1 MKVARAILQSTQGRI
16 VLAGVLVYAV
26 WQVMLG
32 VLAPGKVQEELRS
45 GKSKVNVLVTLPF
58 TPDRFH
64 VMAMQRY
71 GRVSGTDERS
81 IEVRGVKQADLS
93 RLARPYWVTRVE
105 TFKGD

>member
-1 MKVARAILQSTQGRI
+1 MKLWRAIHQSTQGRI
-16 VLAGVLVYAV
+16 VLAGVLVYAA
-26 WQVMLG
+26 WQAMLSA
-32 VLAPGKVQEELRS
+32 LAPGKVTEDLRS
-45 GKSKVNVLVTLPF
+45 GKAKVNVQVSLPF

-71 GRVSGTDERS
+71 GRVSGTDDRS

-105 TFKGD
+105 ALKGD

>member
-1 MKVARAILQSTQGRI
+1 MRIARAILQSTQGRI
-16 VLAGVLVYAV
+16 VLAGVLVYAA
-26 WQVMLG
+26 WQGMLG
-32 VLAPGKVQEELRS
+32 VLAPGKVNDDLRS
-45 GKSKVNVLVTLPF
+45 GKSKVNVQVTLPF

-93 RLARPYWVTRVE
+93 RLARPYWVSRVE
-105 TFKGD
+105 ALKGD